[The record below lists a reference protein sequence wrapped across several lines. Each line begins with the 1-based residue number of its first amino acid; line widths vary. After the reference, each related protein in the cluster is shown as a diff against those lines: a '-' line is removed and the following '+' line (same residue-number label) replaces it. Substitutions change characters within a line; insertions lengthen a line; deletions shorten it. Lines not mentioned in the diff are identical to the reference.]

1 MINPSDRQ
9 LLYVAKIKN
18 KRLEA
23 QLRLCVAEAQDRLE
37 ENEELKKENEKL
49 KKEVNKIYSR
59 FEIIDL

>member
-1 MINPSDRQ
+1 MINTTDRQ

-37 ENEELKKENEKL
+37 ENEKL